1 MKSNILRGIALAV
14 CCAVCVTSMPVAALA
29 ADRDQEELAVA
40 ESQDGSIQAVLT
52 DISEEMSY
60 MPGEVLAAFNQ
71 SMGEAQIRAS
81 IEELGGECSRLL
93 PMGDGVMATVELP
106 DSQTVEEAVEMYG
119 EYEGITFVQPN
130 YCYTRRKKPEQKQP
144 EQKQVQRENRSS
156 QPSARTASAT
166 NDTYVSEQWYLNK
179 IHTFEAWDILDRRS
193 TSKVRV
199 AVLDS
204 GCDTKHPDLQA
215 NLNKSLCVNVNG
227 GEIIQ
232 RPTDS
237 LYNGT
242 GMCGVIG
249 ATSNNGTGITGVAA
263 GRKNNILDMFSVQV
277 WKTYD
282 LGFTSFFWVTSEDF
296 CAGITYA
303 IEKGAKVINMSDWI
317 TYVDEAFQTKC
328 KEAYDKNI
336 TLVCSVGVPSSD
348 DNQVCYPAAFDTT
361 IGVAACSDFTD
372 SQKED
377 GGESNYGEHVDI
389 CAPGEGIVTTNPL
402 DEPLS
407 DYGEAYLGVGYDK
420 WEYSVDMASASATG
434 VAAMLYAANPS
445 ITPSQVKTALKNT
458 ATDLYLPGEDEY
470 TGAGLINAEKA
481 LQYVLPKPT
490 GIQLS
495 AASLQL
501 GIGETRKIT
510 AVLQP
515 ANAEGAVAYTSSNPG
530 VASVDAAG
538 NVRGVAQGTA
548 VITVSSQGVSAVCTV
563 TVGCP
568 ITYVLGGGKNHKD
581 NPAYYTGKAVKL
593 KSPARKGYAFMGWYT
608 NAAKTKKITSITKS
622 ASGYTLYA
630 KWKKIAKPQK
640 AVIKAAVRIS
650 NKKMKISLK
659 KVSGADGYQIVYAA
673 DKKIKKNKK
682 TIFIKGTSKT
692 IKSLKKSRYFVKVRA
707 YKLDSAKNK
716 IYGKYSAVKKV

>member
-14 CCAVCVTSMPVAALA
+14 CCAVCVTSMPVSAIA
-29 ADRDQEELAVA
+29 ADRDREELTVA
-40 ESQDGSIQAVLT
+40 ESQDGGTQAALPG
-52 DISEEMSY
+52 ISEGMPY
-60 MPGEVLAAFNQ
+60 MPGEVLAAFDQ
-71 SMGEAQIRAS
+71 SMGEAQIRAA
-81 IEELGGECSRLL
+81 IEELGGKCSRLL
-93 PMGDGVMATVELP
+93 PMGEGIMATVYLP
-106 DSQTVEEAVEMYG
+106 ESQTVEEAVEKYG
-119 EYEGITFVQPN
+119 ECEGIAFVQPN
-130 YCYTRRKKPEQKQP
+130 YCYTREKKPEQKQP
-144 EQKQVQRENRSS
+144 EQNLEQRESRSS
-156 QPSARTASAT
+156 QRSVRAASAT

-179 IHTFEAWDILDRRS
+179 IHTFEAWDILDRKS

-204 GCDTKHPDLQA
+204 GCDTTHPDLQA
-215 NLNKSLCVNVNG
+215 NLNKSLCVNIDN

-232 RPTDS
+232 NPTDS
-237 LYNGT
+237 RYNGT

-249 ATSNNGTGITGVAA
+249 ATSNNGAGIAGVAA

-277 WKTYD
+277 WKTHD
-282 LGFTSFFWVTSEDF
+282 LGFTSIFWVTSEDF

-336 TLVCSVGVPSSD
+336 TLVCSVGVPSGD
-348 DNQVCYPAAFDTT
+348 ENQVCYPAAFDTA

-372 SQKED
+372 PQKED

-389 CAPGEGIVTTNPL
+389 CAPGEGIVTANPL

-420 WEYSVDMASASATG
+420 WEYSVDMASAAASG
-434 VAAMLYAANPS
+434 VAAMLYAVNSS

-458 ATDLYLPGEDEY
+458 ATDLYSPGEDEY

-515 ANAEGAVAYTSSNPG
+515 ANAEGALTYISSNPG
-530 VASVDAAG
+530 VTSVDAAG

-548 VITVSSQGVSAVCTV
+548 VITVSSQGVSAACTV

-568 ITYVLGGGKNHKD
+568 IAYVLGGGINHKD
-581 NPAYYTGKAVKL
+581 NPAFYTSKAVKL
-593 KSPARKGYAFMGWYT
+593 KSPARKGYVFLGWYT
-608 NAAKTKKITSITKS
+608 NAAKTKKIVSITKS
-622 ASGYTLYA
+622 APGYTLYA
-630 KWKKIAKPQK
+630 KWKKVAKPKK
-640 AVIKAAVRIS
+640 AVIKTAARIS

-659 KVSGADGYQIVYAA
+659 KVAGADGYQLVYAT
-673 DKKIKKNKK
+673 DKKMKKNKK
-682 TIFIKGTSKT
+682 TIFIKGSSKT
-692 IKSLKKSRYFVKVRA
+692 IKGLKKSRYFVKVRA

-716 IYGKYSAVKKV
+716 IFGKYSAVKKV